1 LAEWLVERL
10 SEERITLVGID
21 HAFSFPLRYFEIHHI
36 PPYWSVFLDDF
47 QRHWPTHKD
56 NTYVHEVPIGIEAG
70 QGRPIWLPG
79 GLPMY
84 RKGWD

>member
-1 LAEWLVERL
+1 MAGRATFRGPDNPGWDRPRL
-10 SEERITLVGID
+10 
-21 HAFSFPLRYFEIHHI
+21 FFPAALFRDSSH

-47 QRHWPTHKD
+47 QRHWPTDKD